1 MVHYGS
7 VMLIPLMMCLVMIY
21 ELSSLVLVHSSE
33 EKIKVKKI
41 VLSILLIVGFVS
53 TNVAA
58 ADLKI
63 GVVSVERILTEA
75 PQVEAVNTSM
85 LERFGPQRDALQ
97 ALEKEITK
105 MQEDY
110 KRNELVMTEDKLN
123 ELKTGIITKIQKLK
137 QTEAT
142 LSQEVATVRNQE
154 LAVLQQQVRGI
165 IDDIAK
171 KGKYSLVLSEG
182 VAYTDEKLDITN
194 KVLDEMKSAFK
205 KK

>member
-1 MVHYGS
+1 
-7 VMLIPLMMCLVMIY
+7 MIY
-21 ELSSLVLVHSSE
+21 GLSSLVLVHSSK
-33 EKIKVKKI
+33 EKIKVKKL
-41 VLSILLIVGFVS
+41 VLSILLIAGFVS
-53 TNVAA
+53 INVAA

-75 PQVEAVNTSM
+75 PQVDAVNASM

-105 MQEDY
+105 MQENY

-123 ELKTGIITKIQKLK
+123 ELKKNIITKIQKLK
-137 QTEAT
+137 QTEAV
-142 LSQEVATVRNQE
+142 LSQEVSTVRNQE

-182 VAYTDEKLDITN
+182 VAYTDGKLDITD
-194 KVLDEMKSAFK
+194 KVRDERKAALK

>member
-1 MVHYGS
+1 VKN
-7 VMLIPLMMCLVMIY
+7 
-21 ELSSLVLVHSSE
+21 LVLSV
-33 EKIKVKKI
+33 
-41 VLSILLIVGFVS
+41 LLIAGFVS
-53 TNVAA
+53 TNVTAA
-58 ADLKI
+58 ELKI

-75 PQVEAVNTSM
+75 PQVEAVNASM

-97 ALEKEITK
+97 ALEKEVNK

-123 ELKTGIITKIQKLK
+123 DLKKDIITKIQKLK
-137 QTEAT
+137 QTEAV

-154 LAVLQQQVRGI
+154 LAVLQQQVRDI

-182 VAYTDEKLDITN
+182 VAYTDDKLDITD
-194 KVLDEMKSAFK
+194 KVLDGMKSAFK